1 MRVWLMD
8 TSHYALEPRL
18 CAGLNNTVR
27 QVRGLLH
34 KPKRTVEIKVAVHG
48 AKMSKRWRLGKQL
61 ERQPMSGVVGIQQ
74 VTGEREQLA
83 AVIGDPVFINGV
95 VLVEPVA
102 DLGVRKRS

>member
-1 MRVWLMD
+1 MD
-8 TSHYALEPRL
+8 TSHYALETRL

-34 KPKRTVEIKVAVHG
+34 KPKRTVEIKVAIHG
-48 AKMSKRWRLGKQL
+48 AQMRERWRLGKQL

-74 VTGEREQLA
+74 VTGERKQLT
-83 AVIGDPVFINGV
+83 AVIGDPVLIDGV

-102 DLGVRKRS
+102 DLGIRE